1 MTEPHHYD
9 KRLDEIDGKLAK
21 IEKQLHELTHGN
33 GRHGVRALVDD
44 VYGPRG
50 RERPGMIARL
60 CLVEKDVADCQRTR
74 RESKILQ
81 RGIAAGIALVT
92 LDVVLGVNLSALL
105 AQIFGL

>member
-1 MTEPHHYD
+1 MTEPHYYD

-81 RGIAAGIALVT
+81 RGVAIGVGLIGAEIVFGLDFST
-92 LDVVLGVNLSALL
+92 LLRS
-105 AQIFGL
+105 IFGL